1 MVVRLGHASS
11 AGLVLDL
18 TAGILQWKPLVPQGV
33 QGLCLPP
40 PRTALR
46 AVRSLA
52 MGRNQVTSGSGLHFT
67 IISPQC

>member
-18 TAGILQWKPLVPQGV
+18 TAEIVQWKPLVPQGV

-40 PRTALR
+40 LDCAESSEVPWPWA
-46 AVRSLA
+46 
-52 MGRNQVTSGSGLHFT
+52 GTS
-67 IISPQC
+67 